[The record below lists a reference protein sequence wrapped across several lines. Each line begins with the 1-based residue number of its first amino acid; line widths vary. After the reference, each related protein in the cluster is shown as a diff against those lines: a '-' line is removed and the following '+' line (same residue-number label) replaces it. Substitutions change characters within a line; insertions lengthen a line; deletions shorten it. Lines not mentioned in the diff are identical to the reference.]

1 RWATGPSCSN
11 AMEWSH
17 THFDGYELL
26 AVPSES
32 PASIV
37 VLDSSA
43 LVLVQRVLLPE
54 GDAAPRALTW
64 QPGGAST
71 GCSSGAL
78 SCIVSTRGRGPELAV
93 FTPDGVYL
101 SSRVR
106 YSWSCAARVPLS
118 PLHKGGGSDR
128 ILLSWSCRGPLVVAD
143 QAISVWSNNPA
154 VPSANANT
162 FSSDESDSSG
172 GGGGSSDD
180 EDDSV

>member
-1 RWATGPSCSN
+1 
-11 AMEWSH
+11 MEWSH

-54 GDAAPRALTW
+54 GDAPPRALTW

-78 SCIVSTRGRGPELAV
+78 ACIVSARGRS
-93 FTPDGVYL
+93 GVAL
-101 SSRVR
+101 RGH
-106 YSWSCAARVPLS
+106 A
-118 PLHKGGGSDR
+118 
-128 ILLSWSCRGPLVVAD
+128 LLSQMCGCST
-143 QAISVWSNNPA
+143 
-154 VPSANANT
+154 ANA
-162 FSSDESDSSG
+162 EGQHQSG
-172 GGGGSSDD
+172 FRI
-180 EDDSV
+180 VV